1 VGDPDFPA
9 AGLLDGLDGPAREA
23 RAELLGWLHER
34 GVTLD
39 ELREAIAE
47 DRLALLPIDLVLRRP
62 ATLTGR
68 EVAERAGVELDRLL
82 RQRRAAGL
90 AVPDP
95 DERAWTEEDV
105 QTACMIGQAI
115 ELGMPEDQL
124 VEVTRVFGE
133 AAARSAAAV
142 HDMASSALA
151 REGDT
156 ERDLGMRLAGAADA
170 LHAATAQ
177 TLGRLY
183 EQHFRELIRN
193 DAVEAAALA
202 EGRPSSSA
210 QIGVAFCD
218 LVGFTPLGEA
228 VPAEALG
235 DVAGRLARMAADV
248 ASPPVRLVKTIGD
261 AAMLV
266 SPDPAALLD
275 ASLGLVEAA
284 EAEGDDFPALRA
296 GIATGE
302 AIARAGDWYG
312 RPVNLAARICGV
324 ARPGSV
330 LTTAEVREAAGPDA
344 YRWSRAGRR
353 RLKGVSGETPLW
365 RARPAD
371 GDGDDGDG

>member
-1 VGDPDFPA
+1 VGEPDFAA
-9 AGLLDGLDGPAREA
+9 AGLLDGLDGPARQA
-23 RAELLGWLHER
+23 RAELLAWLHAR
-34 GVTLD
+34 GVSLD

-68 EVAERAGVELDRLL
+68 EVAERAGVELDRLI

-142 HDMASSALA
+142 HDMATSALS

-202 EGRPSSSA
+202 EGRPSSASEVA
-210 QIGVAFCD
+210 VAFCD

-235 DVAGRLARMAADV
+235 DVAGRLARMAAEV
-248 ASPPVRLVKTIGD
+248 AGPPVRLVKTIGD

-266 SPDPAALLD
+266 SADASALVD
-275 ASLGLVEAA
+275 ASLRLVDAA
-284 EAEGDDFPALRA
+284 EAEGNDFPALRA
-296 GIATGE
+296 GVASGE

-312 RPVNLAARICGV
+312 RPVNLAARICST

-330 LTTAEVREAAGPDA
+330 LTTAEVRDAAGPER
-344 YRWSRAGRR
+344 YQWSKAGRR

-365 RARPAD
+365 RARRV
-371 GDGDDGDG
+371 DGDDGG